1 MSSITGHNNVVQDI
15 PIGNGPNTADIGPI
29 SADIDGTS
37 DFPDNPQSAA
47 RTSGVEKERV
57 DPYTLET
64 IEQLMPFHHGIQSL
78 VAILRL
84 AMAKQIALPEVGLQV
99 KPSTRVPACI
109 GRDSIR
115 VNQDPRAIA
124 FPCIQNDYQTREA
137 AGKEVCTS
145 HV

>member
-1 MSSITGHNNVVQDI
+1 MFSIPVTNNFLQDLQR
-15 PIGNGPNTADIGPI
+15 GNRPNSGENG
-29 SADIDGTS
+29 ADIDGTS
-37 DFPDNPQSAA
+37 DFPDRPQSAA
-47 RTSGVEKERV
+47 RASGVEKERV

-84 AMAKQIALPEVGLQV
+84 AMAKQIALPELGLQV
-99 KPSTRVPACI
+99 KPYTCVPACI

-115 VNQDPRAIA
+115 VNQNPRAIA
-124 FPCIQNDYQTREA
+124 FPGIQNDCQTREA

-145 HV
+145 YV